1 MLPPGNEIQ
10 SMIAVEQVV
19 VLMGTTSGNLFVY
32 DAKDR
37 KFRHQLA
44 TLEDS
49 ILCLMYFRWR
59 VLIILLTIVWYH
71 LYVQYVQCIYTYYA
85 LLL

>member
-1 MLPPGNEIQ
+1 MTRFIPPQGMMLPPGNEIQ
-10 SMIAVEQVV
+10 SMLAVEHFV

-44 TLEDS
+44 SLEDT
-49 ILCLMYFRWR
+49 ILCLMYFR
-59 VLIILLTIVWYH
+59 
-71 LYVQYVQCIYTYYA
+71 
-85 LLL
+85 